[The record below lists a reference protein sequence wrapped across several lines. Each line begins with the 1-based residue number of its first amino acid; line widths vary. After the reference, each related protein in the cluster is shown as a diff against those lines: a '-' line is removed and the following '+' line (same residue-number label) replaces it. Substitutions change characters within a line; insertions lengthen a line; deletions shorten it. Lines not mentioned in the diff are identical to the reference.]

1 MMSRPVL
8 DRVLVMLQRTYAI
21 FRARNLEFIRD
32 RSSLSWNIVLPVA
45 LMFGLSFIFG
55 GGMRPAYTV
64 GVVQEASD
72 LVQSRHPFLATRY
85 VNFVPV
91 AELGDGVRKVARHQL
106 DLLVALD
113 APVRYWVNPMSPK
126 GYFAEFALLQ
136 SAPAE
141 DMDRIAVSGEAVRY
155 VDWVLPGILGMNMM
169 FSCLFGV
176 GYVVVRYRKNGFL
189 KRLRAT
195 PLRAIEFVIAQVAS
209 RLLLIMAVTAFV
221 YAGTSYF
228 LGTRME
234 GSYLALFLVALLG
247 AICLISMG
255 LMVAARVTSEELAGG
270 LLNVVSWPM
279 MLLSGVWFSLEG
291 ADEWVRAAANAF
303 PLTHILVAARA
314 IMLDG
319 ATLAELAPQLIV
331 LSLLSTVFLA
341 VGAAIFRWRAH

>member
-1 MMSRPVL
+1 
-8 DRVLVMLQRTYAI
+8 MLQRTYAI

-55 GGMRPAYTV
+55 GGTRPEYTV
-64 GVVQEASD
+64 GVVQEAAD
-72 LVQSRHPFLATRY
+72 IVQSRHPFLATRY
-85 VNFVPV
+85 MTFVPV
-91 AELGDGVRKVARHQL
+91 DALGDGVRKVARHQL
-106 DLLVALD
+106 DLLVDLEE
-113 APVRYWVNPMSPK
+113 PVRYWINPTSPK
-126 GYFAEFALLQ
+126 GYFVEFALLQ
-136 SAPAE
+136 STGGE
-141 DMDRIAVSGEAVRY
+141 TIDRIAVSGQAVRY

-195 PLRAIEFVIAQVAS
+195 PLKAIEFVAAQVAS
-209 RLLLIMAVTAFV
+209 RLLLIMAVTVFV
-221 YAGTSYF
+221 YAGTAYF
-228 LGTRME
+228 LDTRME
-234 GSYLALFLVALLG
+234 GSYFALLVVATLG

-291 ADEWVRAAANAF
+291 ADEWIRAVANAF

-319 ATLAELAPQLIV
+319 ATLAELAPQLIILV
-331 LSLLSTVFLA
+331 LLSTVFLT